1 MGANALPQSLVNV
14 RTACR
19 MHLVS
24 MIPRE
29 LLRTASDH
37 PYATVDKFV
46 VEKALSIH
54 DHLVK
59 NWASFPT
66 TRSTCLWFSN
76 ILIPTQ
82 DRASIRNGGDSVRVS
97 RNPRFPHRR
106 VSRHPQALRPQVR
119 VLARLDHDDD
129 AQSKCTS
136 RRPLEI
142 TCGVKYKSSP
152 RCRER
157 VAQLAQ

>member
-1 MGANALPQSLVNV
+1 
-14 RTACR
+14 

-59 NWASFPT
+59 NWASFEGIQFGCLETLGAPT
-66 TRSTCLWFSN
+66 EGFPDTPRRLG
-76 ILIPTQ
+76 LKG
-82 DRASIRNGGDSVRVS
+82 ASGCAHQVHIQVPPCDHVS
-97 RNPRFPHRR
+97 RKMWQAR
-106 VSRHPQALRPQVR
+106 SRTRGGHVAYSPQ
-119 VLARLDHDDD
+119 
-129 AQSKCTS
+129 
-136 RRPLEI
+136 
-142 TCGVKYKSSP
+142 
-152 RCRER
+152 
-157 VAQLAQ
+157 